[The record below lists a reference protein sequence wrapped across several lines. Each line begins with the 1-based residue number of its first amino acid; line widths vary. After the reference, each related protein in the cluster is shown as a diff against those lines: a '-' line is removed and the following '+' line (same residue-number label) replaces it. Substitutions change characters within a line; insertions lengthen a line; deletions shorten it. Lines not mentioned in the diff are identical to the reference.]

1 MKTIFMAIA
10 FAVCVVLVGFFTGKA
25 FAQATSTIEIDA
37 SNDYENPTS
46 PVASAIASHCI
57 NAVGGATSGAGVNL
71 GVQDPICQHL
81 KMAEVALEAY
91 NLQRVWCFEQDPA
104 CDRLL
109 MEGYLVKYRN
119 NLDDANRIMQ
129 QTSLA
134 GQAGVTALNLAP
146 ALALLWVLVLL

>member
-1 MKTIFMAIA
+1 MRFIFTT
-10 FAVCVVLVGFFTGKA
+10 AVFCLALFFGAVNEKA

-57 NAVGGATSGAGVNL
+57 NAVGGATSGGGVNL

-81 KMAEVALEAY
+81 KMAELALEAY
-91 NLQRVWCFEQDPA
+91 NLQRVWCFERDPA

-119 NLDDANRIMQ
+119 NLDDASRIMD

>member
-10 FAVCVVLVGFFTGKA
+10 FAVCVVLVGVFTGKA
-25 FAQATSTIEIDA
+25 FAQATSVIEIDA

-81 KMAEVALEAY
+81 KMAEVQLEAY
-91 NLQRVWCFEQDPA
+91 NLQRVWCSEGHPA

-109 MEGYLVKYRN
+109 MAGYLVKYRN
-119 NLDDANRIMQ
+119 NLDDANRIME

-146 ALALLWVLVLL
+146 ALALLWLLVLL